1 MACELHAVTKL
12 NGPGQVPI
20 HLKILQNLEKVCAS
34 ILQFYHLVASNLP
47 GCQGAGG
54 GREEA
59 SIEDHAHLTP
69 LIWK

>member
-12 NGPGQVPI
+12 SGPEQVPI

-34 ILQFYHLVASNLP
+34 ILQCYRLVASNLP

-54 GREEA
+54 GRVV
-59 SIEDHAHLTP
+59 DHAHIAV
-69 LIWK
+69 LIWKG